1 MILILQLSIYNLL
14 NSLEKMNEH
23 LLFYLLIMNS
33 LFWILTFSAHNSGD
47 DCKNYHIIV
56 QTIWLGYEH
65 LIPVVTHFLGYVWS
79 RESQLTSNLSHG
91 MFFPELLRIEP
102 MSSPISAG
110 F

>member
-33 LFWILTFSAHNSGD
+33 LFWILTFSAHKSGD

-56 QTIWLGYEH
+56 QTNLLGYEH